1 MKPLSNQKKLC
12 LRMTLMG
19 AVFFLSLATILGRA
33 VYLQVF
39 FGPALAEKASDQ
51 YEKTIQT
58 SGKRGSIFDRRMREM
73 AVSIETLSLAAYPR
87 KIQHPR
93 DTARAIA
100 PIINVKSQPL
110 ARKLASERSF
120 VWVKRQIT
128 PKEARA
134 IKALDLEGLE
144 FLPEHSRYY
153 PNRTLAAQL
162 VGFTGID
169 GNGLEGIEYLFDAE
183 LTGRPQIATVLKDAF
198 GRGFE
203 AQDDLTAI
211 TSGNNVVLAID
222 GAIQHIAEKALQQ
235 AVEAHKAKSG
245 MVVVMDPRT
254 GDILA
259 LAHVPLFNPN
269 AFSDYSRSLRRNR
282 AITDAFEPGSTMKLF
297 SAAAALESGCC
308 TPHTIFYCEN
318 GRYRIGSNTIHDT
331 KKHGW
336 LSIQRI
342 VKYSSNIGAVKIGE
356 TIGADTL
363 HATLQRFGF
372 GRPTGIECPGETRGS
387 LGANRKWTTFDVAAI
402 SFGHGVSVSAVQLA
416 AAVSAIANHGLL
428 MKPRVVLKVTDA
440 RGRDI
445 RVINPEA
452 EGRAISAKT
461 ADAVTNM
468 MEMVLTEGGTGV
480 EAALDGYSACGK
492 TGTAQKIDK
501 DGTYSQDRYVASFA
515 GFAPV
520 EDPRL
525 TIVVVVDEPQGVDY
539 YGGTV
544 AAPVFR
550 EIAQSTLGYLNVRPS
565 ARAPRMTV
573 SNTMKETG

>member
-1 MKPLSNQKKLC
+1 MKPLTKHKKLR
-12 LRMTLMG
+12 LRMALMG
-19 AVFFLSLATILGRA
+19 GVFFLCLGTIVGRA
-33 VYLQVF
+33 VYLQVV
-39 FGPALAEKASDQ
+39 FGPSLAEKASDQ

-58 SGKRGSIFDRRMREM
+58 SGKRGTIFDRRMREV

-87 KIQHPR
+87 KIQNPR

-100 PIINVKSQPL
+100 PVIKFDRRAVVK
-110 ARKLASERSF
+110 KLTADRPF

-128 PKEARA
+128 PKEVQA
-134 IKALDLEGLE
+134 IKALHLEGLE

-162 VGFTGID
+162 VGFAGID

-183 LTGRPQIATVLKDAF
+183 LTGRPQIATVLRDAF

-203 AQDDLTAI
+203 AQEDIAVN
-211 TSGNNVVLAID
+211 TSGNNVVLAVD
-222 GAIQHIAEKALQQ
+222 GAIQHLAEKALQQ
-235 AVEAHKAKSG
+235 AVKTHKAKSG
-245 MVVVMDPRT
+245 MAVVMDPRT
-254 GDILA
+254 GDVLA
-259 LAHVPLFNPN
+259 LAHVPFFNPN
-269 AFSDYSRSLRRNR
+269 AFGDFNRNLRRNR
-282 AITDAFEPGSTMKLF
+282 AVTDAFEPGSTMKLF

-318 GRYRIGSNTIHDT
+318 GNYRIGSNTIHDT

-363 HATLQRFGF
+363 HETLERFGF
-372 GRPTGIECPGETRGS
+372 GRPTGIECPGETKGS
-387 LGANRKWTTFDVAAI
+387 LGANRKWTTFDVAAV

-416 AAVSAIANHGLL
+416 SAVSAIANRGML
-428 MKPRVVLKVTDA
+428 MKPRVVLNVTDA
-440 RGRDI
+440 RGRTI
-445 RVINPEA
+445 
-452 EGRAISAKT
+452 RAIDPQPVRQAISPKT
-461 ADAVTNM
+461 AGAITRM
-468 MEMVLTEGGTGV
+468 MEMVLSEGGTGV

-492 TGTAQKIDK
+492 TGTAQKIGK
-501 DGTYSQDRYVASFA
+501 DGTYSQDRYIASFV
-515 GFAPV
+515 GFTPV

-525 TIVVVVDEPQGVDY
+525 TIVVVVDEPQGDY
-539 YGGTV
+539 YGGSV

-550 EIAQSTLGYLNVRPS
+550 EIAQSALGYLNVRPS
-565 ARAPRMTV
+565 ERAPKMTV
-573 SNTMKETG
+573 SKRTKETG

>member
-1 MKPLSNQKKLC
+1 
-12 LRMTLMG
+12 
-19 AVFFLSLATILGRA
+19 
-33 VYLQVF
+33 
-39 FGPALAEKASDQ
+39 LAEKASDQ

-58 SGKRGSIFDRRMREM
+58 SGKRGSIYDRRMREV

-87 KIQHPR
+87 RIQNSR
-93 DTARAIA
+93 TTARAIA
-100 PIINVKSQPL
+100 PIIKMKSQSL
-110 ARKLASERSF
+110 ARKLASDRSF
-120 VWVKRQIT
+120 VWLKRQIT
-128 PKEARA
+128 PKEAQA
-134 IKALDLEGLE
+134 IKALHLDGLE

-203 AQDDLTAI
+203 GQDDMTSS
-211 TSGNNVVLAID
+211 TSGNNVVLSID
-222 GAIQHIAEKALQQ
+222 GAIQHLAEKALLQ
-235 AVEAHKAKSG
+235 AVETYKAKSG
-245 MVVVMDPRT
+245 IAVVMDPRT

-269 AFSDYSRSLRRNR
+269 AFGDFNRDLRRNR
-282 AITDAFEPGSTMKLF
+282 AVTDAFEPGSTMKLF
-297 SAAAALESGCC
+297 STAAALESGCC

-318 GRYRIGSNTIHDT
+318 GNYRIGANTIHDT

-356 TIGADTL
+356 AIGADTL

-372 GRPTGIECPGETRGS
+372 GRPTGIECPGETMGS
-387 LGANRKWTTFDVAAI
+387 LGANRKWTTFDVAAV
-402 SFGHGVSVSAVQLA
+402 SFGHGISVSAVQLA
-416 AAVSAIANHGLL
+416 SAVSAIANRGML
-428 MKPRVVLKVTDA
+428 MKPRAVLKVTDA
-440 RGRDI
+440 RGRAI
-445 RVINPEA
+445 RTIDPEPM
-452 EGRAISAKT
+452 GRAISPKT
-461 ADAVTNM
+461 AEAVTRM

-492 TGTAQKIDK
+492 TGTAQKIGK
-501 DGTYSQDRYVASFA
+501 DGRYAQDRYVASFA

-525 TIVVVVDEPQGVDY
+525 TIVVVVDEPQGSY
-539 YGGTV
+539 YGGSV

-550 EIAQSTLGYLNVRPS
+550 EIAQSALGYLNVRPS
-565 ARAPRMTV
+565 ERAPKMTV
-573 SNTMKETG
+573 SNTTKETG

>member
-1 MKPLSNQKKLC
+1 MKPLSNHQKLR

-19 AVFFLSLATILGRA
+19 VVFFLGFGTIVARA
-33 VYLQVF
+33 VYLQVI
-39 FGPALAEKASDQ
+39 FGPTLAARASDQ
-51 YEKTIQT
+51 YERTIQT
-58 SGKRGSIFDRRMREM
+58 SGKRGSIFDRRLREV

-87 KIQHPR
+87 KIPNPG
-93 DTARAIA
+93 DTARAVA
-100 PIINVKSQPL
+100 PIIHAKPKDLS
-110 ARKLASERSF
+110 RKLTTDRPF
-120 VWVKRQIT
+120 VWLKRQIT
-128 PKEARA
+128 PKEAQA
-134 IKALDLEGLE
+134 VKALNLEGLE
-144 FLPEHSRYY
+144 FLPEHSRFY
-153 PNRTLAAQL
+153 PNRTLAAQV

-183 LTGRPQIATVLKDAF
+183 LTGRPQIATILKDAF

-203 AQDDLTAI
+203 AQDDLSAS
-211 TSGNNVVLAID
+211 TSGNSVVLAID
-222 GAIQHIAEKALQQ
+222 GAIQHLAEKALQQ
-235 AVEAHKAKSG
+235 AVETHKAKSG
-245 MVVVMDPRT
+245 IAVVMDPRT

-269 AFSDYSRSLRRNR
+269 AFGDFNRNLRRNR
-282 AITDAFEPGSTMKLF
+282 AVTDAFEPGSTMKLF

-318 GRYRIGSNTIHDT
+318 GNYRIGTNTIHDT

-356 TIGADTL
+356 TIGAETL
-363 HATLQRFGF
+363 HAALQRFGF
-372 GRPTGIECPGETRGS
+372 GRPTGIECPGETKGS
-387 LGANRKWTTFDVAAI
+387 LGANRKWTTFDVAAV

-416 AAVSAIANHGLL
+416 SAVSAIANRGQL
-428 MKPRVVLKVTDA
+428 MKPRVVLKVTDP
-440 RGRDI
+440 R
-445 RVINPEA
+445 
-452 EGRAISAKT
+452 GRAIRTIDPAPLGQAVSAKT
-461 ADAVTNM
+461 AEAVTRM

-480 EAALDGYSACGK
+480 EAALDGYTACGK

-525 TIVVVVDEPQGVDY
+525 TIVVVVDEPQGDY

-550 EIAQSTLGYLNVRPS
+550 EIAQSALGYLNVRPS
-565 ARAPRMTV
+565 ARAPKMTV
-573 SNTMKETG
+573 SNRTKETG

>member
-1 MKPLSNQKKLC
+1 MKPLSNQKKLR
-12 LRMTLMG
+12 LRMALMG
-19 AVFFLSLATILGRA
+19 GIFFLCLGTILGRA
-33 VYLQVF
+33 VYLQVV

-58 SGKRGSIFDRRMREM
+58 SGKRGTIFDRRMREV

-87 KIQHPR
+87 KIQDRPGA
-93 DTARAIA
+93 ARAIA
-100 PIINVKSQPL
+100 RIIKASPQSV
-110 ARKLASERSF
+110 ARKLATKRPF
-120 VWVKRQIT
+120 VWIKRQIT
-128 PKEARA
+128 PKEAQA
-134 IKALDLEGLE
+134 VKALDLEGLE

-162 VGFTGID
+162 LGFTGID

-203 AQDDLTAI
+203 AQDDVDAN

-222 GAIQHIAEKALQQ
+222 GAIQHVAEKALLQ
-235 AVEAHKAKSG
+235 AVKSHNAKSG
-245 MVVVMDPRT
+245 MAVVMDPRT
-254 GDILA
+254 GDVLA

-269 AFSDYSRSLRRNR
+269 AFGDFNRNLRRNR
-282 AITDAFEPGSTMKLF
+282 AVTDAFEPGSTMKLF

-318 GRYRIGSNTIHDT
+318 GQYRIGSNTIHDT

-363 HATLQRFGF
+363 HETLQRFGF
-372 GRPTGIECPGETRGS
+372 GRPTGIACPGETKGS
-387 LGANRKWTTFDVAAI
+387 LGANRKWTTFDVAAA

-416 AAVSAIANHGLL
+416 AAVSAIANGGIL
-428 MKPRVVLKVTDA
+428 MKPRAVLKVTDA
-440 RGRDI
+440 RGRVI
-445 RVINPEA
+445 RAIDPQPM
-452 EGRAISAKT
+452 GRAVSAKT
-461 ADAVTNM
+461 AEAVTRM
-468 MEMVLTEGGTGV
+468 MKMVLTDGGTGM

-492 TGTAQKIDK
+492 TGTAQKIGK
-501 DGTYSQDRYVASFA
+501 DGTYSQKRYIASFA

-525 TIVVVVDEPQGVDY
+525 TIVVVVDEPQEDY

-550 EIAQSTLGYLNVRPS
+550 DIAQTALGYLNVRPS
-565 ARAPRMTV
+565 ETGPKMTV
-573 SNTMKETG
+573 SNQTKETG

>member
-1 MKPLSNQKKLC
+1 MKPLSNQKKLR
-12 LRMTLMG
+12 LRMALMG
-19 AVFFLSLATILGRA
+19 SVFFLCLGTILGRA
-33 VYLQVF
+33 VYLQVV

-58 SGKRGSIFDRRMREM
+58 SGKRGTIFDRRMREV

-87 KIQHPR
+87 KIQNR
-93 DTARAIA
+93 RIAARAIA
-100 PIINVKSQPL
+100 RIIKASSQSV
-110 ARKLASERSF
+110 ARKLATKRSF
-120 VWVKRQIT
+120 VWIKRQIT
-128 PKEARA
+128 PKEAQA
-134 IKALDLEGLE
+134 LKALDLDGLE

-183 LTGRPQIATVLKDAF
+183 LTGRRQMATVLKDAF

-203 AQDDLTAI
+203 ALDDIAGS

-222 GAIQHIAEKALQQ
+222 GAIQHVAEKALQQ
-235 AVEAHKAKSG
+235 AVQNHDAKSG
-245 MVVVMDPRT
+245 MAVVMDPRT

-259 LAHVPLFNPN
+259 LAQVPLFNPN
-269 AFSDYSRSLRRNR
+269 AFGDFNRNLRRNR
-282 AITDAFEPGSTMKLF
+282 AVTDAFEPGSTMKLF

-356 TIGADTL
+356 TIGADIL
-363 HATLQRFGF
+363 HETLQHFGF
-372 GRPTGIECPGETRGS
+372 GRATGIACPGETKGS
-387 LGANRKWTTFDVAAI
+387 LGANHKWTTFDVAAA

-416 AAVSAIANHGLL
+416 AAVAAIANRGIL

-440 RGRDI
+440 RGRTI
-445 RVINPEA
+445 RTINPQPVR
-452 EGRAISAKT
+452 RAISAKT
-461 ADAVTNM
+461 AEAVTRM
-468 MEMVLTEGGTGV
+468 MKMVLTDGGTGV

-492 TGTAQKIDK
+492 TGTAQKIGR

-525 TIVVVVDEPQGVDY
+525 AIVVVVDDPQKDH

-550 EIAQSTLGYLNVRPS
+550 DIAQTALGYLNVRPS
-565 ARAPRMTV
+565 KRAPKMTV
-573 SNTMKETG
+573 AKKTKETG

>member
-1 MKPLSNQKKLC
+1 MKTLSTQKSLR
-12 LRMTLMG
+12 LRMTLIG
-19 AVFFLSLATILGRA
+19 LLFFIGLGTIIGRA

-39 FGPALAEKASDQ
+39 FGPSLAEKASGQ

-58 SGKRGSIFDRRMREM
+58 NGKRGSIFDTRMREV

-87 KIQHPR
+87 KIQDTR
-93 DTARAIA
+93 QTARTIA
-100 PIINVKSQPL
+100 RILKVKPQSI
-110 ARKLASERSF
+110 ARKLDADRSF

-134 IKALDLEGLE
+134 IRDLQLKGLE

-183 LTGRPQIATVLKDAF
+183 LTGRKRIATVLKDAF

-203 AQDDLTAI
+203 GQEDMTANM
-211 TSGNNVVLAID
+211 SGNNVILSID
-222 GAIQHIAEKALQQ
+222 GAIQHLAEKALQQ
-235 AVEAHKAKSG
+235 AVETHKAKSG
-245 MVVVMDPRT
+245 IAVVMAPRT

-259 LAHVPLFNPN
+259 LAHAPLFNPN
-269 AFSDYSRSLRRNR
+269 AFGDFNRDVRRNR
-282 AITDAFEPGSTMKLF
+282 AVTDAFEPGSTMKLF

-318 GRYRIGSNTIHDT
+318 GNYRIGRNTVHDT

-336 LSIQRI
+336 LSLQRI

-356 TIGADTL
+356 TIGAETL
-363 HATLQRFGF
+363 HETLKHFGF
-372 GRPTGIECPGETRGS
+372 GRPTGIECPGESKGS
-387 LGANRKWTTFDVAAI
+387 LGANKKWSTFDVAAV
-402 SFGHGVSVSAVQLA
+402 SFGHGVSVSAIQLT
-416 AAVSAIANHGLL
+416 AAVSAIANRGIL

-440 RGRDI
+440 RGRAI
-445 RVINPEA
+445 RTFDPQPV
-452 EGRAISAKT
+452 GRAISAKT
-461 ADAVTNM
+461 ADAITRM

-480 EAALDGYSACGK
+480 EAALIGYSAGGK
-492 TGTAQKIDK
+492 TGTAQKIGK
-501 DGTYSQDRYVASFA
+501 DGTYTNDRYVASFA
-515 GFAPV
+515 GFTPI

-525 TIVVVVDEPQGVDY
+525 AILVVIDEPQGDY

-550 EIAQSTLGYLNVRPS
+550 EIAQSALSYLNVQPS
-565 ARAPRMTV
+565 ERAPKMTV
-573 SNTMKETG
+573 SNKTKGTG